1 MPGMRRWRV
10 WIIVGTLTVA
20 AVAGIVAWS
29 SGRSR
34 RPEATIDDSAFVRR
48 ANAIC
53 ARQIPALRAPERRA
67 PSTTALRVETL
78 YSVADGIDRVADELR
93 TVPVEPDDA
102 PRVDAW
108 LDDWGRY
115 TQVGRRYADAVKRG
129 SPREFSAID
138 DEAVVLARR
147 MGRFARGNRIDDCV
161 L

>member
-1 MPGMRRWRV
+1 MRRWRV
-10 WIIVGTLTVA
+10 LIIVVAVTVA
-20 AVAGIVAWS
+20 AVVAVWAWS

-34 RPEATIDDSAFVRR
+34 RPEATIDDAAFVRQ

-53 ARQIPALRAPERRA
+53 ARHIPALRAPERRA
-67 PSTTALRVETL
+67 TSTTTLRVETL
-78 YSVADGIDRVADELR
+78 YSVADGIDRVAAELR

-102 PRVDAW
+102 ARVDAW
-108 LDDWGRY
+108 LDDWSRY

-129 SPREFSAID
+129 DADEFSAID

>member
-1 MPGMRRWRV
+1 MRRWRL
-10 WIIVGTLTVA
+10 WIIVGMLTVA

-29 SGRSR
+29 SGKSR
-34 RPEATIDDSAFVRR
+34 RPEATIDDAAFVRR
-48 ANAIC
+48 ANAVC

-67 PSTTALRVETL
+67 TSTTTLRVETL
-78 YSVADGIDRVADELR
+78 YSVADGIDRVAGDLR

-102 PRVDAW
+102 ARVDAW
-108 LDDWGRY
+108 LDDWTRY
-115 TQVGRRYADAVKRG
+115 TEVGRRYAAAVERG
-129 SPREFSAID
+129 DTGAFSKID

>member
-1 MPGMRRWRV
+1 MRRWRV
-10 WIIVGTLTVA
+10 WIIVGTVTIA

-34 RPEATIDDSAFVRR
+34 RPEPTIDDAAFVRR
-48 ANAIC
+48 ANAVC

-67 PSTTALRVETL
+67 PSTTTLRVETL
-78 YSVADGIDRVADELR
+78 YSVADGIDRVAGELR
-93 TVPVEPDDA
+93 SVPVEPDDA
-102 PRVDAW
+102 ARVAAW

-115 TQVGRRYADAVKRG
+115 TRVGRRYAAAVSRG
-129 SPREFSAID
+129 KPDEYSAID
-138 DEAVVLARR
+138 DEAVIIARR